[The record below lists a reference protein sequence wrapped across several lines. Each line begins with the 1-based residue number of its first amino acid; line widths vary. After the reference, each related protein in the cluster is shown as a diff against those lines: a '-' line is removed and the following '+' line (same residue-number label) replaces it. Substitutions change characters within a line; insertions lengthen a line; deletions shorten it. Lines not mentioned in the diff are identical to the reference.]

1 MNFETIRVTTEEF
14 GVASLTLSR
23 PDKHNAISEQ
33 MILELAS
40 AARLL
45 ANDNAVRAVVLTG
58 EGESFCAG
66 ADLAW
71 MRAQASTA
79 RDERI
84 AGASK
89 LALAL
94 RALNELPKPLIGR
107 INGQAFGGG
116 LGLMSV
122 CDVAVAVDTAR
133 FGFTEVR
140 LGLIP
145 ATIFPYVLARMGE
158 AHARRVFMS
167 ARIFD
172 ANEACELRLISRAV
186 PQDDLDAAVHAEVR
200 PYRSASPQAVA
211 AAKALARRLGP
222 TIDDTII
229 GETVAFLA
237 DAWETTDAAEGIKAF
252 FDRRRPRWQA

>member
-1 MNFETIRVTTEEF
+1 MNFETIRVTTDEI
-14 GVASLTLSR
+14 GVATLTLAR
-23 PDKHNAISEQ
+23 PDKHNAMSGQ
-33 MILELAS
+33 MIAEI
-40 AARLL
+40 AAAAELL
-45 ANDNAVRAVVLTG
+45 ANDDKVRAVVLTG
-58 EGESFCAG
+58 EGDSFCAG
-66 ADLAW
+66 ADLTW
-71 MRAQASTA
+71 MRVQASAA

-84 AGASK
+84 ADARK

-122 CDVAVAVDTAR
+122 CDVAIAVDTGK

-145 ATIFPYVLARMGE
+145 ATISPYVLARMGE
-158 AHARRVFMS
+158 GRARRVFMS

-172 ANEACELRLISRAV
+172 AIEACELGLVSRAV
-186 PQDDLDAAVHAEVR
+186 TPADLEEAVEAEIR

-211 AAKALARRLGP
+211 AAKALTRRLGS
-222 TIDDTII
+222 TIDDAVI
-229 GETVAFLA
+229 GETIVSLA
-237 DAWETTDAAEGIKAF
+237 DAWEMTDAAEGIAAF